1 MTAENTIPD
10 QAEIVVVGG
19 GVIGVS
25 VAYHLALAGKTD
37 VLLLEKSQLT
47 HGCTWHAAG
56 LVGQLRGKLGLTRMM
71 QYSVELFD
79 RLEAETGLATGW
91 NPVGSLRIA
100 SSRDRWIEI
109 QQHALSA
116 RSFDVE
122 LHLIDAKESV
132 DLFPL
137 IHPDSIYGAAYL
149 PTDGYVDPNGVTQS
163 LAKGFRER
171 GGKIFENTAVTGFER
186 VGRRITAVHT
196 REKTIQCETVV
207 NCGGLWARQIGK
219 LAGVNIPQR
228 LSSTNT

>member
-1 MTAENTIPD
+1 MTTETTIPD

-25 VAYHLALAGKTD
+25 VAFHLVLAGKTD

-56 LVGQLRGKLGLTRMM
+56 LVGQLRSKLGLTRMM

-79 RLEAETGLATGW
+79 QLEAETGLSTGW

-109 QQHALSA
+109 QQLALSA

-122 LHLIDAKESV
+122 LHLIDANETI

-137 IHPDSIYGAAYL
+137 VRPDNIYGAAYL

-163 LAKGFRER
+163 MAKGFVNAE
-171 GGKIFENTAVTGFER
+171 
-186 VGRRITAVHT
+186 
-196 REKTIQCETVV
+196 EKYSKTQPSPDSNALDDASLQSIP
-207 NCGGLWARQIGK
+207 ARK
-219 LAGVNIPQR
+219 RSNAKR
-228 LSSTNT
+228 